1 LFAGFFIFALSDFG
15 STAALGILLSLTLL
29 IAMITNLLLLPSIML
44 SIEGKMAKKLL
55 KVK

>member
-1 LFAGFFIFALSDFG
+1 
-15 STAALGILLSLTLL
+15 L